1 MNQFDIYVINLDKD
15 TDRLKQITYNLS
27 PNLFTRIPGVYGN
40 ALNTNEYNE
49 ILYTS
54 KHLLPKSAIGCAMS
68 HRKAIQ
74 TFMNTSNKPYALI
87 LEDDAVPLTKHY
99 MEEVADAIK
108 NAPSDWNIIKLD
120 YIPKYN
126 IPYYHQLFT
135 LQTTAYVINK
145 PGAEKLLR
153 QPIIYHIDVD
163 MNFYDL
169 KMYNNPKVLF
179 DQNWDENNHSNNRA
193 YSLYNPLN
201 SIHEGINFKAVRI
214 LGIEYTAADLILY
227 LIILILIIVLWV
239 HRVDKYV
246 VKLLR
251 FPKFTVK

>member
-1 MNQFDIYVINLDKD
+1 MNNFDIYVINLDKD
-15 TDRLKQITYNLS
+15 TDRLHQITHTLS
-27 PNLFTRIPGVYGN
+27 PNMFTRIPGVYGN
-40 ALNTNEYNE
+40 DLNTEEYDE

-54 KHLLPKSAIGCAMS
+54 KHFVPKSAIGCAMS

-108 NAPSDWNIIKLD
+108 NAPPDWNIIKLD
-120 YIPKYN
+120 YNPRYN
-126 IPYYHQLFT
+126 IPYYHRLFT
-135 LQTTAYVINK
+135 LQTTAYIINK
-145 PGAEKLLR
+145 QGAEKFLR

-179 DQNWDENNHSNNRA
+179 DQIWDKNNHSNNRI

-201 SIHEGINFKAVRI
+201 YIHEGINFKVLRI
-214 LGIEYTAADLILY
+214 LGGEYTVADLVLY
-227 LIILILIIVLWV
+227 LLILTLIIVLWV
-239 HRVDKYV
+239 HRVDKYI

-251 FPKFTVK
+251 LPKFTVK